1 MNIWLR
7 SQDGKRLI
15 SANTI
20 ELIEGFGG
28 VTMYANDK
36 VVGKFES
43 LEYAKRVL
51 DDIQFIIEEGFVFDE
66 LYKARRTTSET
77 VYQIPLDKEV
87 FLI

>member
-15 SANTI
+15 YANTI

-36 VVGKFES
+36 VVGKFEK

-87 FLI
+87 F

>member
-36 VVGKFES
+36 VVGKFEK
-43 LEYAKRVL
+43 LDFAKRVV
-51 DDIQFIIEEGFVFDE
+51 DDIQFVIEEGFVFDE
-66 LYKARRTTSET
+66 LYKARRTTSEI

-87 FLI
+87 F

>member
-36 VVGKFES
+36 VIGKFES
-43 LEYAKRVL
+43 LEYAKRVV

-66 LYKARRTTSET
+66 LYKARRTTSEI

-87 FLI
+87 F

>member
-15 SANTI
+15 SADTI

-51 DDIQFIIEEGFVFDE
+51 DDIQFVIEEGFVFDE

-87 FLI
+87 F

>member
-15 SANTI
+15 SADTI

-36 VVGKFES
+36 VIGKFEK
-43 LEYAKRVL
+43 LDFAKKVL
-51 DDIQFIIEEGFVFDE
+51 DDIQFVIEEGFVFDE
-66 LYKARRTTSET
+66 LYKARRTTSEL

-87 FLI
+87 F

>member
-15 SANTI
+15 YANTI

-43 LEYAKRVL
+43 LEYAKRVI

-66 LYKARRTTSET
+66 LYKARRTTSEI

-87 FLI
+87 F

>member
-15 SANTI
+15 YANTI

-43 LEYAKRVL
+43 LEYAKKVV
-51 DDIQFIIEEGFVFDE
+51 DDIQFVIEEGFVFDE
-66 LYKARRTTSET
+66 LYKARRTTSEI

-87 FLI
+87 F

>member
-15 SANTI
+15 YANTI

-43 LEYAKRVL
+43 LDFAKKVV
-51 DDIQFIIEEGFVFDE
+51 DDIQFVIEEGFVFDE

-87 FLI
+87 F

>member
-1 MNIWLR
+1 MNIWLK

-43 LEYAKRVL
+43 LEYAKRVVE
-51 DDIQFIIEEGFVFDE
+51 DIQFVIEEGFVFDE
-66 LYKARRTTSET
+66 LYKARRTTSEI

-87 FLI
+87 F

>member
-43 LEYAKRVL
+43 LEYAKKVI

-87 FLI
+87 F

>member
-20 ELIEGFGG
+20 ELIEGFDGA
-28 VTMYANDK
+28 TMYANDK

-43 LEYAKRVL
+43 LEYAKRVV
-51 DDIQFIIEEGFVFDE
+51 DDIQFIIKEGFVFDE

-87 FLI
+87 F

>member
-15 SANTI
+15 YADTI

-66 LYKARRTTSET
+66 LYKARRTTSEI
-77 VYQIPLDKEV
+77 VYQIPVDKEV
-87 FLI
+87 F

>member
-15 SANTI
+15 YANTI

-36 VVGKFES
+36 VIGKFEK
-43 LEYAKRVL
+43 LDFAKKVL
-51 DDIQFIIEEGFVFDE
+51 DDIQFVIEEGFVFDE

-87 FLI
+87 F

>member
-36 VVGKFES
+36 VVGKFEK
-43 LEYAKRVL
+43 LDFAKKVV

-66 LYKARRTTSET
+66 LYKARRTTSEI

-87 FLI
+87 F

>member
-28 VTMYANDK
+28 VTMYANDR

-87 FLI
+87 F

>member
-36 VVGKFES
+36 VVGKFEK
-43 LEYAKRVL
+43 LDFAKKVL

-66 LYKARRTTSET
+66 LYKARRTTSEI
-77 VYQIPLDKEV
+77 VYQIPLDKED
-87 FLI
+87 F

>member
-51 DDIQFIIEEGFVFDE
+51 DDIQFIIEEGSVFDE

-87 FLI
+87 F

>member
-36 VVGKFES
+36 VIGKFEK
-43 LEYAKRVL
+43 LDFAKKVL
-51 DDIQFIIEEGFVFDE
+51 DDIQFVIEEGFVFDE
-66 LYKARRTTSET
+66 LYKARRSTSEL

-87 FLI
+87 F

>member
-36 VVGKFES
+36 VVGKFEK
-43 LEYAKRVL
+43 LDFAKRVV

-66 LYKARRTTSET
+66 LYKARRTTSEI

-87 FLI
+87 F

>member
-15 SANTI
+15 YANTI

-43 LEYAKRVL
+43 LDFAKRVV
-51 DDIQFIIEEGFVFDE
+51 DDIQFVIEEGFVFDE

-87 FLI
+87 F

>member
-15 SANTI
+15 YANTI

-51 DDIQFIIEEGFVFDE
+51 EDIQFVIEEGFVFDE
-66 LYKARRTTSET
+66 LYKSRRTTSQI
-77 VYQIPLDKEV
+77 VYQIPVDKEV
-87 FLI
+87 F

>member
-36 VVGKFES
+36 VVGKFEK
-43 LEYAKRVL
+43 LDFAKKVL
-51 DDIQFIIEEGFVFDE
+51 DDIQFVIEEGFVFDE

-77 VYQIPLDKEV
+77 VYQIPVDKEV
-87 FLI
+87 F

>member
-36 VVGKFES
+36 VVGKFEK
-43 LEYAKRVL
+43 LDFAKKVV
-51 DDIQFIIEEGFVFDE
+51 DDIQFVIEEGFVFDE
-66 LYKARRTTSET
+66 LYKARRTTSEI

-87 FLI
+87 F

>member
-15 SANTI
+15 YANTI

-43 LEYAKRVL
+43 LDFAKRVV
-51 DDIQFIIEEGFVFDE
+51 DDIQFVIEEGFVFDE
-66 LYKARRTTSET
+66 LYKARRTTSEI

-87 FLI
+87 F

>member
-77 VYQIPLDKEV
+77 VYQIPVDKEV
-87 FLI
+87 F

>member
-43 LEYAKRVL
+43 LEYAKRVI

-77 VYQIPLDKEV
+77 VDQIPLDKEV
-87 FLI
+87 F

>member
-36 VVGKFES
+36 VVGKFEK
-43 LEYAKRVL
+43 LDFAKRVV

-66 LYKARRTTSET
+66 LYKARRTTSEI
-77 VYQIPLDKEV
+77 VYQIPRDKEV
-87 FLI
+87 F

>member
-15 SANTI
+15 YANTI

-66 LYKARRTTSET
+66 LYKARRTTSEI
-77 VYQIPLDKEV
+77 VYQIPLERED
-87 FLI
+87 F

>member
-15 SANTI
+15 YANTI

-43 LEYAKRVL
+43 LDFAKRVV
-51 DDIQFIIEEGFVFDE
+51 DDIQFVIEEGYVFDE
-66 LYKARRTTSET
+66 LYKARRTTSEI

-87 FLI
+87 F

>member
-7 SQDGKRLI
+7 SQDEKRLI
-15 SANTI
+15 YANTI

-87 FLI
+87 F

>member
-15 SANTI
+15 YANTI

-36 VVGKFES
+36 VVGKFEK
-43 LEYAKRVL
+43 LDFAKRVV

-66 LYKARRTTSET
+66 LYKARRTTSEI

-87 FLI
+87 F

>member
-15 SANTI
+15 YANTI

-43 LEYAKRVL
+43 LEYGKIVV
-51 DDIQFIIEEGFVFDE
+51 DDIQFIIEEGTQVDE
-66 LYKARRTTSET
+66 LYHGRRTTSET

-87 FLI
+87 F

>member
-43 LEYAKRVL
+43 LEYAKRVV

-66 LYKARRTTSET
+66 LYKARRTTSEI

-87 FLI
+87 F

>member
-15 SANTI
+15 YASTI

-43 LEYAKRVL
+43 LEYAKRVV

-66 LYKARRTTSET
+66 VYKARRTTSEI

-87 FLI
+87 F

>member
-15 SANTI
+15 YANTI

-77 VYQIPLDKEV
+77 VYQIPVDKEV
-87 FLI
+87 F

>member
-43 LEYAKRVL
+43 LEYAKKVL

-87 FLI
+87 F

>member
-36 VVGKFES
+36 VIGKFES
-43 LEYAKRVL
+43 LEYAKRVV

-87 FLI
+87 F

>member
-15 SANTI
+15 YANTI

-51 DDIQFIIEEGFVFDE
+51 DDIQFVIEEGFVFDE

-77 VYQIPLDKEV
+77 VYQIPVDKEV
-87 FLI
+87 F

>member
-15 SANTI
+15 SADTI

-36 VVGKFES
+36 VVGKFEK
-43 LEYAKRVL
+43 LDFAKRVV
-51 DDIQFIIEEGFVFDE
+51 DDIQFVIEEGFVFDE
-66 LYKARRTTSET
+66 LYKARRTTSEI

-87 FLI
+87 F

>member
-20 ELIEGFGG
+20 ELIEVFDGA
-28 VTMYANDK
+28 TMYANDK

-43 LEYAKRVL
+43 LEYAKRVV
-51 DDIQFIIEEGFVFDE
+51 DDIQFSIEEGFVFDE

-87 FLI
+87 F